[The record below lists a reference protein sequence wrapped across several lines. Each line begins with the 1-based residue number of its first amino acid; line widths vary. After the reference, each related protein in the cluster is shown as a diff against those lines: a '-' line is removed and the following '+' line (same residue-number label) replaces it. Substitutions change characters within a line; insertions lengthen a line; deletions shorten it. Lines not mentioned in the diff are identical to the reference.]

1 MSNPAILYIGFRKGV
16 PLRCRRLDGIR
27 RFAQARGWDV
37 VAMDPDE
44 EKEPRR
50 VREAL
55 DRLRPIGCIRE
66 CARVRRDLAP
76 GFFAP
81 VPLVCFDPP
90 ERSQWRKV
98 ATIRCDEAA
107 IAKAAY
113 VELSSGLP
121 PAYAVVSHGPARN
134 MPWARQ
140 RVAAFTALCRAD
152 GRPGSVFP
160 ERRGEDAEARFARLA
175 SWVAALPLHCA
186 VFAVSDYAVEDD
198 VARAFAVADRS
209 FPRSATLVGADAAE
223 ASGKSGIAADI
234 SSVRIDFELSGYLAA
249 KAVAA
254 MVPPCG
260 GRSPGGPTAQIIPGG
275 PFPGVSDA
283 TFGPLLVERRK
294 STRGYGRRA
303 SFVPEAVE
311 TIRREACEGLTAAA
325 LIARSPVSKRLFN
338 LRFREAM
345 GHTVHDEIEHVRLE
359 RVFSLLAD
367 TELPLGVIADMCGF
381 GSAVELRQIFK
392 ARTGLSMTAW
402 RARRR

>member
-1 MSNPAILYIGFRKGV
+1 MPEAPAIAYIGFRKGV
-16 PLRCRRLDGIR
+16 PLRCLRLDGIR
-27 RFAQARGWDV
+27 RFAKARGWDV
-37 VAMDPDE
+37 VAMDPDDE
-44 EKEPRR
+44 REPER

-55 DRLRPIGCIRE
+55 DQLRPLGCIRE
-66 CARVRRDLAP
+66 CARARRNLSP

-81 VPLVCFDPP
+81 FPLVCFDPP
-90 ERSQWRKV
+90 ERSAWRRV

-107 IAKAAY
+107 IAKSAY
-113 VELSSGLP
+113 AELSSGRP

-134 MPWARQ
+134 MLWARE

-152 GRPGSVFP
+152 DRPCRVFP
-160 ERRGEDAEARFARLA
+160 ERRGEDAGARFARLA
-175 SWVAALPLHCA
+175 AWVAALPLHCA

-198 VARAFAVADRS
+198 VARAFAAAGRS

-249 KAVAA
+249 KSVAE
-254 MVPPCG
+254 MLQRRN
-260 GRSPGGPTAQIIPGG
+260 GRSQGGMPQVIPEGRFPAVPG
-275 PFPGVSDA
+275 A

-303 SFVPEAVE
+303 SFVLEAVE

-325 LIARSPVSKRLFN
+325 LITRSPVSKRLFN

-359 RVFSLLAD
+359 RVFSLLAG

-392 ARTGLSMTAW
+392 ARTGQSMTEW